1 MEKTELGTMFVD
13 CESDNKEKPNPEES
27 QSHPEK
33 K

>member
-13 CESDNKEKPNPEES
+13 CESDNKEKPSLKIS

-33 K
+33 